1 MWQQLTKRVINWLD
15 PVNTSD
21 TWKPAFGIG
30 MVSLVLGISLL
41 AFRVEQAAFTWIA
54 GGYGLAFAGY
64 WLLNRCPLVQRQFIV
79 ALGLS
84 IVLRLLLVIPFPRLS
99 DDIYRFV
106 WDARLMLAGYH
117 PFEQLPSD
125 YKQQGFPV
133 AGADE
138 ALYNQLNSPDYHTI
152 YPPIAQVIFLAG
164 VGLFPDNIAAAATV
178 MKSIILLADVLC
190 IVLLIQL
197 LRGLDLPPSRVHL
210 YALNPLVMAEGVG
223 NLHFEPMMVCF
234 LLASFV
240 LLLKERWVSSAIAWA
255 MAIATKLLPLIFL
268 PLLLRRIP
276 LTKWIP
282 FWGSLA
288 LILCLLFI
296 PLAEAVFIRHMGE
309 SLQLYFRRFE
319 FNASFFYIFKTIGY
333 WWRGKNEVA
342 LIGPSLALVTLLS
355 ILWLTYKE
363 KTPQLAQLPA
373 ISLFAIS
380 IYLFNTTTVHPWYL
394 IMPAALGVLTPY
406 NYPFV
411 WSAAVTLSYAHYSYQ
426 PWRENYWL
434 IALSYM
440 LVLLAILR
448 DWYNCKVATEKS
460 LLTDTTA

>member
-1 MWQQLTKRVINWLD
+1 
-15 PVNTSD
+15 
-21 TWKPAFGIG
+21 
-30 MVSLVLGISLL
+30 
-41 AFRVEQAAFTWIA
+41 
-54 GGYGLAFAGY
+54 
-64 WLLNRCPLVQRQFIV
+64 
-79 ALGLS
+79 
-84 IVLRLLLVIPFPRLS
+84 
-99 DDIYRFV
+99 
-106 WDARLMLAGYH
+106 
-117 PFEQLPSD
+117 
-125 YKQQGFPV
+125 
-133 AGADE
+133 
-138 ALYNQLNSPDYHTI
+138 
-152 YPPIAQVIFLAG
+152 
-164 VGLFPDNIAAAATV
+164 
-178 MKSIILLADVLC
+178 
-190 IVLLIQL
+190 
-197 LRGLDLPPSRVHL
+197 
-210 YALNPLVMAEGVG
+210 
-223 NLHFEPMMVCF
+223 
-234 LLASFV
+234 
-240 LLLKERWVSSAIAWA
+240 
-255 MAIATKLLPLIFL
+255 
-268 PLLLRRIP
+268 
-276 LTKWIP
+276 
-282 FWGSLA
+282 
-288 LILCLLFI
+288 
-296 PLAEAVFIRHMGE
+296 MGE

-440 LVLLAILR
+440 MVLLAILC

-460 LLTDTTA
+460 FLTDTTA